1 MANDT
6 VLVDAD
12 VLRERMA
19 ERMEEAGLEAGMAQ
33 DTATILAEADLLGHR
48 THGIALLK
56 MYLDCIRDGTMA
68 SSGVPDVLSKRGAAQ
83 LWDGK
88 RLPGAWLTLRAIAE
102 AETMARAHGTGTIVI
117 RRSFHIACLAAYLEP
132 VARRGMVLQLQ
143 TSAPQSATVAP
154 AGGTS
159 AVLSPSPLAIGY
171 PTDGQPVLIDIS
183 TSVTSNSLVRQLAR
197 EGRSLPHPWVIRE
210 DGKATAD
217 PQESEVILPLG
228 GLDAGHKG
236 YAMGLMVEA
245 LTSGLAGKGRADE
258 TSFLGGNVF
267 VQIIDP
273 EAFGG
278 LEALTGVMGHVSDL
292 CRAARPIDPANPVRL
307 PGEAALARKA
317 RQSRDGV
324 TVDAALWAMHSA

>member
-1 MANDT
+1 MASGT
-6 VLVDAD
+6 VLVKAD
-12 VLRERMA
+12 VLRGRIAQRLEQ
-19 ERMEEAGLEAGMAQ
+19 AGLDAEMAR
-33 DTATILAEADLLGHR
+33 DTARILSEADLMGHR

-56 MYLDCIRDGTMA
+56 MYLDCLSDGAMA
-68 SSGVPDVLSKRGAAQ
+68 SSGSPDMLSKRGAAQ

-88 RLPGAWLTLRAIAE
+88 RLSGAWLTLRAIEAAE
-102 AETMARAHGTGTIVI
+102 EMAMTHGTGTVVI
-117 RRSFHIACLAAYLEP
+117 RRSFHIACLAAYLED
-132 VARRGMVLQLQ
+132 VARRGMVLLLQ

-197 EGRSLPHPWVIRE
+197 EGRTLPHPWVIRD
-210 DGKATAD
+210 DGQATTD
-217 PQESEVILPLG
+217 PRESEVILPLG

-258 TSFLGGNVF
+258 TSFLGANVF
-267 VQIIDP
+267 VQVIDP

-278 LEALTGVMGHVSDL
+278 LDALGGVMGHVSEL
-292 CRAARPIDPANPVRL
+292 CRSARPIDPANPVRL

-317 RQSRDGV
+317 GQLETGV
-324 TVDAALWAMHSA
+324 TVDAAIWEMHLG